1 MSRTYCGMALG
12 GTTPDCSIGPG
23 SMAVAVSMVTMSPEL
38 IVSTGLIAA
47 LKFPMCTVAGLGIS
61 VYSAQR
67 AFGDASA
74 DKSKLQINSARILA
88 IASSLFRRPQRAAQ
102 SRMVL
107 QSPHSALMPAAL
119 MIGHHF

>member
-67 AFGDASA
+67 ALGDASA
-74 DKSKLQINSARILA
+74 DKSKLQVNSAALILA
-88 IASSLFRRPQRAAQ
+88 IASSLFGVLSGPRNRAWRTQ
-102 SRMVL
+102 L
-107 QSPHSALMPAAL
+107 YLMLPA
-119 MIGHHF
+119 